1 MDDALSSA
9 GKLLSD
15 SLSSHRRRVVFA
27 ESCTAGLV
35 SATLA
40 RIPGVSEWHCG
51 SAVTYR
57 NASKH
62 LWLGVPVELLEPPGP
77 GPVSEPVAIA
87 MAEGVLARTPEAEV
101 SASVTGH
108 LGPGAEPELDGVV
121 WIAVALRD
129 SRDPQTLEVVL
140 TRQLTLDAT
149 VEPGFTLRETRQR
162 RAAVEVL
169 RVTASV
175 VAGKCADGM

>member
-15 SLSSHRRRVVFA
+15 SLFSHRRRIVFA

-35 SATLA
+35 SATLS
-40 RIPGVSEWHCG
+40 RFPGVSAWHCG

-62 LWLGVPVELLEPPGP
+62 QWLGVPLELLEPPGP

-87 MAEGVLARTPEAEV
+87 MALGVLARTPEAEV

-108 LGPGAEPELDGVV
+108 LGPGAEVGLDGVV
-121 WIAVALRD
+121 WIAVAHRTSDAGL
-129 SRDPQTLEVVL
+129 SSEILL
-140 TRQLTLDAT
+140 TRKLMLDDS

-169 RVTASV
+169 QATAGAMGGV
-175 VAGKCADGM
+175 FEK